1 MPAAKG
7 VKDRMNEYVIAF
19 SSFYRAVYA
28 QEKLQ
33 ENRIRSTLKKLPP
46 DLLRTCGYAVFLKT
60 NSIHSAID
68 ILDKSQITSRGV
80 YMIEYENGAIKY
92 KQIA

>member
-1 MPAAKG
+1 M
-7 VKDRMNEYVIAF
+7 DEYVIAF

-46 DLLRTCGYAVFLKT
+46 NLLKTCGYAVYLKT
-60 NSIHSAID
+60 NSIYGAID
-68 ILDKSQITSRGV
+68 ILDKSQIVARGI
-80 YMIEYENGAIKY
+80 YMIEYENGIANY

>member
-1 MPAAKG
+1 
-7 VKDRMNEYVIAF
+7 MNEYVIAF

-33 ENRIRSTLKKLPP
+33 ENGIGSTLKKIPP
-46 DLLRTCGYAVFLKT
+46 NILRTCGYAVHLKT
-60 NSIHSAID
+60 NSIRTATG
-68 ILDKSQITSRGV
+68 ILERNQIMARGV
-80 YMIEYENGAIKY
+80 YLIEYENGAISY

>member
-1 MPAAKG
+1 
-7 VKDRMNEYVIAF
+7 MNEYVIAF

-33 ENRIRSTLKKLPP
+33 EKRIESTLKKIPP
-46 DLLRTCGYAVFLKT
+46 NLLRTCGYAVHLKT
-60 NSIHSAID
+60 NSIHNVMD
-68 ILDKSQITSRGV
+68 ILEDHQIIARGV
-80 YMIEYENGAIKY
+80 YLIEYNNGAINY

>member
-1 MPAAKG
+1 
-7 VKDRMNEYVIAF
+7 MNEYVIAF

-46 DLLRTCGYAVFLKT
+46 DLLRTCGYAVYLKT
-60 NSIHSAID
+60 NSIHSVMD
-68 ILDKSQITSRGV
+68 ILDRSQIAARGI
-80 YMIEYENGAIKY
+80 YMIEYDNGMVKY

>member
-1 MPAAKG
+1 
-7 VKDRMNEYVIAF
+7 MNEYVIAF

-33 ENRIRSTLKKLPP
+33 ESRIESTLKKIPP
-46 DLLRTCGYAVFLKT
+46 NVLKTCGYAVHLKT
-60 NSIHSAID
+60 NSIRSTID
-68 ILDKSQITSRGV
+68 ILEKNQIIARGV
-80 YMIEYENGAIKY
+80 YLIEYENGTINY

>member
-1 MPAAKG
+1 
-7 VKDRMNEYVIAF
+7 MNEYVIAF

-33 ENRIRSTLKKLPP
+33 ENRIGATLKKIPP
-46 DLLRTCGYAVFLKT
+46 NLLKTCGYAVHLKT
-60 NSIHSAID
+60 NSIRSVLD
-68 ILDKSQITSRGV
+68 ILDRNQIIARGV
-80 YMIEYENGAIKY
+80 YLIEYENGVINY

>member
-1 MPAAKG
+1 
-7 VKDRMNEYVIAF
+7 MNEYVIAF

-33 ENRIRSTLKKLPP
+33 ENKIGATLKKIPP
-46 DLLRTCGYAVFLKT
+46 NLLKTCGYAVHVKT
-60 NSIHSAID
+60 NSIRTVID
-68 ILDKSQITSRGV
+68 ILDRNQIIARGV
-80 YMIEYENGAIKY
+80 YLIEYVNGVINY

>member
-1 MPAAKG
+1 
-7 VKDRMNEYVIAF
+7 MNEYVIAF

-33 ENRIRSTLKKLPP
+33 ENRVRSTLKKIPP
-46 DLLRTCGYAVFLKT
+46 NLLKTCGYAVYLKT
-60 NSIHSAID
+60 NSIDAALD
-68 ILDKSQITSRGV
+68 ILDKNQITARGV
-80 YMIEYENGAIKY
+80 YLIEYDNGKMNY

>member
-1 MPAAKG
+1 
-7 VKDRMNEYVIAF
+7 MNEYVIAF

-33 ENRIRSTLKKLPP
+33 ENKVRSTLKKIPP
-46 DLLRTCGYAVFLKT
+46 NLLKTCGYAVYLKT
-60 NSIHSAID
+60 NSINTALD
-68 ILDKSQITSRGV
+68 ILDKSQITARGV
-80 YMIEYENGAIKY
+80 YLIEYDNGKINY